1 MCAAEFGGSVT
12 RADDVVTL
20 SLQGEADLAAR
31 ERMQQLLDDALATG
45 AAKVVVDSSRLNYL
59 ESACLRILIQAHARA
74 AAEGRVL
81 VVARASGI
89 VQRVLE
95 LAGVAE
101 ILSDDG

>member
-1 MCAAEFGGSVT
+1 MCATEFGGSVT

-31 ERMQQLLDDALATG
+31 ERMQQLLDEALATG
-45 AAKVVVDSSRLNYL
+45 AAKVVVECSRLNYL
-59 ESACLRILIQAHARA
+59 ESACLRILIQAHAHA

-81 VVARASGI
+81 VVDRASGI

-101 ILSDDG
+101 ILSDDA